1 MCKNGAKPQ
10 RFTYLDDTL
19 QKIVDNAEDWTKLCL
34 FLTSCDKK
42 SFSKRLEMD
51 CVDFYTN
58 DRVLYDQLGDNFT
71 KYVKYRFQPK
81 EGTEQQL
88 LSSTRKIFVSKL
100 PFDMYEYR
108 VYLQPHKLNTSART
122 SVAEWL
128 SKQTP
133 NVTFS
138 ESMNKWLIKTS
149 TNYDRRYIQDKDE
162 STLLMLQLRAPLLVG
177 KVFKYIINR

>member
-1 MCKNGAKPQ
+1 MKLPTAKKTKKKFYNKYIYKITLNIPGSNALRYYDFEHLLDMCKNGAKPQ

-128 SKQTP
+128 SKQTYK
-133 NVTFS
+133 S
-138 ESMNKWLIKTS
+138 KMKA
-149 TNYDRRYIQDKDE
+149 RC
-162 STLLMLQLRAPLLVG
+162 
-177 KVFKYIINR
+177 